1 MTDRDDPSGD
11 SPEPPTPP
19 ADWKPLL
26 DELERRGNAARAM
39 GGEAKLERQ
48 HRGGRMDARQRVA
61 ALLDAGSFRELG
73 SFVGGVVR
81 GALPAAPA
89 DALVAGSG
97 RIDGRPVLVGS
108 EDFTVQGGSIGPGT
122 HAKRVRLAEL
132 AAQER
137 VPLVMLLEGAGERIT
152 NALERH
158 AHAPNDLQAL
168 ARLSGQVPTVCVVM
182 GASAGHGALTAP
194 LMDVVAMVEGASI
207 FSAGPPLVAASI
219 GEQVGKEEL
228 GGVEVHAVHS
238 GVVHNAVASDADALD
253 FVRRYLGYFPSNAWE
268 RPPALAAADGERR
281 LDGLLELIPADSRKP
296 YDARRVVELVFDR
309 DSALEIQPRFGGSIL
324 TCLAR
329 LGGDSVAVV
338 ANQPLLK
345 AGSIDADAADKAA
358 HFLEVAGA
366 FHLPVVFLADNPG
379 VMAGSAA
386 ERAGVL
392 RSAARMFFAQA
403 KLASPKLHVTLRK
416 AFGFGSSIMAMN
428 PFDRQTVTLAFPGAT
443 LGAMPATGGGAA
455 AGADT
460 ALQLQLDGAEAVGP
474 WSVADSLGYD
484 EVIDPRDLRN
494 ALLAALRLARARR
507 AEPPAPARR
516 SGIRP

>member
-1 MTDRDDPSGD
+1 MSDGD
-11 SPEPPTPP
+11 EKTPEAPTGWRPV
-19 ADWKPLL
+19 L
-26 DELERRGNAARAM
+26 EEFERRRSAARGM
-39 GGEAKLERQ
+39 GGAEKLARQ
-48 HRGGRMDARQRVA
+48 RAGGRMDARQRVA
-61 ALLDAGSFRELG
+61 SLLDEGTFCELG
-73 SFVGGVVR
+73 TLVGGVPR

-97 RIDGRPVLVGS
+97 TIDGRPVLVGS

-158 AHAPNDLQAL
+158 AYAPNDLQAL
-168 ARLSGQVPTVCVVM
+168 ARLSGQVPSVCAVM

-194 LMDVVAMVEGASI
+194 LSDVVVIVEGAAL
-207 FSAGPPLVAASI
+207 FAAGPALVEASV
-219 GEQVGKEEL
+219 GEQVTKEEL
-228 GGVEVHAVHS
+228 GGARLHASQS
-238 GVVHNAVASDADALD
+238 GVVHNAVGSEAEALA
-253 FVRRYLGYFPSNAWE
+253 FVRRYLSYFPSNAWE
-268 RPPALAAADGERR
+268 RPPALAGEVEGERR
-281 LDGLLELIPADSRKP
+281 LDEILSVIPVGSRQS

-309 DSALEIQPRFGGSIL
+309 DSTLEIQPLFGSSIL
-324 TCLAR
+324 TVLAR
-329 LGGDSVAVV
+329 LGGASVAVV
-338 ANQPLLK
+338 ANQPLVR
-345 AGSIDADAADKAA
+345 AGTIDAEAADKAA

-386 ERAGVL
+386 ERAGAL

-403 KLASPKLHVTLRK
+403 KLEVPKLHVTLRK

-443 LGAMPATGGGAA
+443 LGAMPAAGGAA
-455 AGADT
+455 AARAD
-460 ALQLQLDGAEAVGP
+460 AELQRDLAGAEAFGP
-474 WSVADSLGYD
+474 WSVADTLGYD
-484 EVIDPRDLRN
+484 EVIDPRELRN
-494 ALLAALRLARARR
+494 ALLAGLRLAAGRQSEILGPVRR
-507 AEPPAPARR
+507 T
-516 SGIRP
+516 GIRP